1 MARMQKMPMPKVP
14 AQGSIT
20 DKMKKKPL
28 PVRPMPKQ
36 VPGGM
41 VKKYQGNAKQG
52 LVQGLNNL
60 KSKKTLQDAKKAN
73 PRGGMVS
80 QAGNSKRNERARKD
94 LNPVYGSIQKAY
106 GNGIGR
112 SKPKRAEGQKQK
124 PGQLGMPLGKRL
136 PNRGKLG
143 KPRVTRP
150 VQPPRRGS
158 R

>member
-14 AQGSIT
+14 AKGSIT
-20 DKMKKKPL
+20 DKMKKQPL

-41 VKKYQGNAKQG
+41 VKKYQGNDKKG

-60 KSKKTLQDAKKAN
+60 KSNRKLQGAKKAN
-73 PRGGMVS
+73 PRGGTANPRGGMVS
-80 QAGNSKRNERARKD
+80 AAGNSKSSMN
-94 LNPVYGSIQKAY
+94 IQKA
-106 GNGIGR
+106 GPSANLRNIQKGSRPTLRDRNKQAPNFKGVMAPGK
-112 SKPKRAEGQKQK
+112 KPI
-124 PGQLGMPLGKRL
+124 
-136 PNRGKLG
+136 
-143 KPRVTRP
+143 TRP